1 MKPKQLSLL
10 AQVKKNERFPIIAQ
24 GLHLLAE
31 NVEALTADAEILND
45 RERYR
50 AGGILTSLAA
60 EEAAKAMMLLDL
72 TRIGWDNN
80 ETTAEVLKWWYNHLA
95 RGLYVRAYEGKPAS
109 LKEVH
114 DYMDFYRRE
123 RYLDG
128 PNDVDWLFHNEVS
141 HHREAPL
148 YVDYLQNEDGT
159 GSWASPADYASVYL
173 DGFSSPPHQP
183 MIIGVFSSMSAAGL
197 LTVKGLKATRQ
208 VWDGVEID
216 DGTHWTV
223 VEGLNRATLENLYRD
238 PPPTLPTDPAL
249 VAALRLV
256 VDGWVFPLTGLNM
269 SETKVSLQEIA
280 QQREDWLAAQY

>member
-1 MKPKQLSLL
+1 VKPKKLSLL
-10 AQVKKNERFPIIAQ
+10 AQVKKAERFPIIAE
-24 GLHLLAE
+24 GLRRLAE
-31 NVEALTADAEILND
+31 NVEALTADAEILHD

-80 ETTAEVLKWWYNHLA
+80 ETTDEVLKWWYNHLA
-95 RGLYVRAYEGKPAS
+95 RGLYVRAYDGKPAS
-109 LKEVH
+109 LRELRE
-114 DYMDFYRRE
+114 YMDFSRRE

-128 PNDVDWLFHNEVS
+128 PNDVDWLFPNAIS

-159 GSWASPADYASVYL
+159 GSWASPADYASGYL
-173 DGFSSPPHQP
+173 DGFSSPPPQP
-183 MIIGVFSSMSAAGL
+183 MIISVLSSMSAAGF
-197 LTVKGLKATRQ
+197 LTVNGLTATRHA
-208 VWDGVEID
+208 WEGVEID
-216 DGTHWTV
+216 DETHWTV
-223 VEGLNRATLENLYRD
+223 VEGLNRATLENFYRD

-249 VAALRLV
+249 VAALRSL